1 MLWCVYQ
8 EGGRMWE
15 DPEVSRCR
23 ARQRKQDSRG
33 ARGGEEVHLAF
44 MVIKDHRE
52 ERTGCK

>member
-1 MLWCVYQ
+1 MLWCVYR

-15 DPEVSRCR
+15 DPEVNRCR